1 MEPPKRHADKETHR
15 QARHP
20 PALVSPTEIT
30 FWAVVSVAGWVL
42 VAALVLVL
50 TAHARADLDAGIS
63 AYDRG
68 DYATAL
74 AEFRQ
79 AAEQGSVGIGV
90 TGRPAMEPACVVC

>member
-1 MEPPKRHADKETHR
+1 MDTPRSANRRASCAERRTR
-15 QARHP
+15 ARYGIMCRL
-20 PALVSPTEIT
+20 AL
-30 FWAVVSVAGWVL
+30 A
-42 VAALVLVL
+42 AALVLVL

-68 DYATAL
+68 DYATAM